1 MEMKEKRNSEMSV
14 GDTEDLFKRIG
25 TEGRNTAS
33 EQMICDETFSHV
45 SVSAD
50 GFRFILVCAVQRSCL

>member
-25 TEGRNTAS
+25 TEGLSEKIINTS
-33 EQMICDETFSHV
+33 M
-45 SVSAD
+45 
-50 GFRFILVCAVQRSCL
+50 RL

>member
-25 TEGRNTAS
+25 TEGLSGRRSERNRLHTGRMS
-33 EQMICDETFSHV
+33 GEDFVQISW
-45 SVSAD
+45 
-50 GFRFILVCAVQRSCL
+50 RFLV